1 MISNIRRGIMGT
13 VEFDGK
19 FSGMRKPQDFI
30 VYPIAASDN
39 KLRIKVQSD
48 TRIGVIYLATGEVR
62 MSASRPGGAFFH
74 HIPHD
79 GPPTDRLSAKDVLL
93 LKAALLCTAG
103 ASVGSSVVKTDNS
116 GAAGV
121 FGGVMS

>member
-1 MISNIRRGIMGT
+1 MIENIRRGIMGT

-30 VYPIAASDN
+30 VYPIAAGADATR
-39 KLRIKVQSD
+39 LKVQSD
-48 TRIGVIYLATGEVR
+48 TRIGLVDLTTGAVR
-62 MSASRPGGAFFH
+62 MSASRPGGAYFA

-79 GPPTDRLSAKDVLL
+79 GPPTDRLSAEDVLR
-93 LKAALLCTAG
+93 LKAWVFGTAG
-103 ASVGSSVVKTDNS
+103 ASVGCSVMTTDNS

-121 FGGVMS
+121 FL